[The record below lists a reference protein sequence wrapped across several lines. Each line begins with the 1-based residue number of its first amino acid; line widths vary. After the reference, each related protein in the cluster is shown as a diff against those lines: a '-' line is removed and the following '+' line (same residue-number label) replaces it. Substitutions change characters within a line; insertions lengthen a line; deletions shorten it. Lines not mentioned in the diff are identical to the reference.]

1 MRMAAQLLS
10 TEVRDL
16 VTGPMNYYRRDMV
29 GALLLYFSVLS
40 SSLASKAALPPYL
53 PSARMARLR
62 VIYNVRQA
70 IAAHQARTG
79 EDHYTYIYYYAFS
92 SALEEVIEKLELLAI
107 LIKPL
112 VGVTLVSSSEGYP
125 CGVEADQLNL
135 GSAIPPMQMPVPPL
149 QPGGTVIL
157 PDDGSDLRLGLGT
170 GIMQVPGPSTGLLDW
185 SAATSEQAQLEQ
197 QIQLQQIRLQREQLQ
212 GVHPDLVLP
221 GGTMA
226 YPRVGSQPRGATARA
241 AITGVTELAPSSQQ
255 HQEQQHH
262 HHRYRLPDLG
272 VAPLLHSHSPQP
284 IHLRWARP

>member
-1 MRMAAQLLS
+1 MSGKPLRPTRQGQAKTITPISTIMRFRPPWKKSSRSSVITLYPLLIGYVQVYM
-10 TEVRDL
+10 E
-16 VTGPMNYYRRDMV
+16 
-29 GALLLYFSVLS
+29 
-40 SSLASKAALPPYL
+40 YL
-53 PSARMARLR
+53 
-62 VIYNVRQA
+62 
-70 IAAHQARTG
+70 
-79 EDHYTYIYYYAFS
+79 
-92 SALEEVIEKLELLAI
+92 KLTSPTLHFLKIELLAI